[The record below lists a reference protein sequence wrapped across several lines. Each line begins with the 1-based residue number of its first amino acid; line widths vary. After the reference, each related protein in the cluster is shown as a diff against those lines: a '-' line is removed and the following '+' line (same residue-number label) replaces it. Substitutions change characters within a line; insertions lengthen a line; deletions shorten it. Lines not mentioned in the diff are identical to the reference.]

1 MTLTAEDRTAAAVAA
16 RRRAA
21 DLMNERVRDALTQ
34 IRRERA
40 KVTFAAV
47 ARRADVSRTFLYQ
60 NDTARKLVETA
71 AADAAGKARADQTE
85 QAAHL
90 EATWR
95 ERALNAEE
103 TLKITQAEILA
114 QRAQIAGLLGKV
126 RDLESDLP
134 SDAGQRLISENTTL
148 KDQVRQLRQDHKSL
162 EGRLKSARE
171 NNRFLDK
178 RIADLE
184 TQLLEAQQIGKA

>member
-1 MTLTAEDRTAAAVAA
+1 MSLTSEERTAAAIAA

-21 DLMNERVRDALTQ
+21 DVMIGRVRDVVAQ

-60 NDTARKLVETA
+60 NDTTRKLVEAATA
-71 AADAAGKARADQTE
+71 EAAGRFGADQAE
-85 QAAHL
+85 KAAHT

-103 TLKITQAEILA
+103 SLKATNAEVLA
-114 QRAQIAGLLGKV
+114 QRAQIAVLLG
-126 RDLESDLP
+126 
-134 SDAGQRLISENTTL
+134 
-148 KDQVRQLRQDHKSL
+148 QDP
-162 EGRLKSARE
+162 GP
-171 NNRFLDK
+171 
-178 RIADLE
+178 
-184 TQLLEAQQIGKA
+184 

>member
-1 MTLTAEDRTAAAVAA
+1 MKLTAEDRTAAAVAA
-16 RRRAA
+16 RRRTA
-21 DLMNERVRDALTQ
+21 DLMVERVRGALTQ

-60 NDTARKLVETA
+60 NDTARRLVETA
-71 AADAAGKARADQTE
+71 AAEAAGQTGAGKAAQT
-85 QAAHL
+85 AL

-103 TLKITQAEILA
+103 TLKNTQAEVLA
-114 QRAQIAGLLGKV
+114 QRAQIASLLGKI

-134 SDAGQRLISENTTL
+134 TDAGQRLISENTTL
-148 KDQVRQLRQDHKSL
+148 KDQIRQLRQDNKSL
-162 EGRLKSARE
+162 EGRLKGARE
-171 NNRFLDK
+171 NNRFLDR

-184 TQLLEAQQIGKA
+184 TQILEIQQNGHA